1 MEASQSKLVDLMQG
15 KKQFKIP
22 IYQRQYDWSEEECA
36 QLIEDILHITDNHYF
51 LGSIVYVNDN
61 KFRPTGVNELS
72 VIDGQQRLTTI
83 TLLFIAIIY
92 LIKNKKITSSINI
105 DDIRETY
112 LINRYDLDAKYKL
125 VLNSNDADVLKNIL
139 EDIISNVDKS
149 SRVWK
154 NLNYIQSH
162 IIQSKIN
169 VDDLYAK
176 IGKLQIV
183 SIRLDPP
190 NDRPQ
195 PIFESLNSTGLA
207 LSASDQIRNYILM
220 DLEESKQVTL
230 YNKYWLPIMQEL
242 KQNNARSVKDFDDFI
257 RMYLT
262 MKNFEPPNNNDLYRK
277 FKDHIGKNID
287 DKLLFQEISDMYKF
301 SKYYTLLKHATT
313 TNNKLKTHIENL
325 NILRATTVFP
335 FLMLVLD
342 YSKCNIISN
351 EDMLQVF
358 SIVECYILRRNVC
371 GLSGAGYNRLFGS
384 LCREVGKTDTVKRL
398 GALLL
403 KKNLESRFPDDKEF
417 EDRFK
422 TFLNTDH
429 KKTTYILKTIEIGN
443 NTKEQS
449 LPNNISL
456 EHIMPKKLDGQWK
469 KDLGSNWEKTH
480 FTLLENIGNLTLTG
494 YNSEYGN
501 RSYHIKK
508 TIENGLASS
517 KLFLNHKFKDIVKWD
532 NDEIER
538 HAKML
543 SELAVSAWPIPNI
556 SMNEIKN
563 ILNEDDE
570 EYEESIDENQTWESR
585 QNNMT
590 MDNMELLDKL
600 FTKLSTKLEYT
611 KEPHNGYLYLYISR
625 PIIPTKL
632 FAVIRSNIAT
642 SRIRYMISP
651 NMSDDL
657 NVRKTKNWFF
667 NKKNYEGSMLLT
679 NESFDYLIS
688 LLEISYELAE
698 KYTG

>member
-92 LIKNKKITSSINI
+92 LIKNKKITSAINI

-139 EDIISNVDKS
+139 EDTISNVDKS

-262 MKNFEPPNNNDLYRK
+262 MKNFEPPNNNDLGK
-277 FKDHIGKNID
+277 FKDHIGKNITD
-287 DKLLFQEISDMYKF
+287 ELLFEEISDMYKF
-301 SKYYTLLKHATT
+301 STITILL
-313 TNNKLKTHIENL
+313 HI
-325 NILRATTVFP
+325 T
-335 FLMLVLD
+335 
-342 YSKCNIISN
+342 
-351 EDMLQVF
+351 F
-358 SIVECYILRRNVC
+358 SIVE
-371 GLSGAGYNRLFGS
+371 
-384 LCREVGKTDTVKRL
+384 
-398 GALLL
+398 
-403 KKNLESRFPDDKEF
+403 
-417 EDRFK
+417 
-422 TFLNTDH
+422 
-429 KKTTYILKTIEIGN
+429 
-443 NTKEQS
+443 
-449 LPNNISL
+449 
-456 EHIMPKKLDGQWK
+456 
-469 KDLGSNWEKTH
+469 
-480 FTLLENIGNLTLTG
+480 
-494 YNSEYGN
+494 
-501 RSYHIKK
+501 
-508 TIENGLASS
+508 
-517 KLFLNHKFKDIVKWD
+517 
-532 NDEIER
+532 
-538 HAKML
+538 
-543 SELAVSAWPIPNI
+543 
-556 SMNEIKN
+556 
-563 ILNEDDE
+563 
-570 EYEESIDENQTWESR
+570 
-585 QNNMT
+585 
-590 MDNMELLDKL
+590 
-600 FTKLSTKLEYT
+600 
-611 KEPHNGYLYLYISR
+611 
-625 PIIPTKL
+625 II
-632 FAVIRSNIAT
+632 
-642 SRIRYMISP
+642 Y
-651 NMSDDL
+651 
-657 NVRKTKNWFF
+657 
-667 NKKNYEGSMLLT
+667 
-679 NESFDYLIS
+679 
-688 LLEISYELAE
+688 
-698 KYTG
+698 